1 MWNNQQYNHYNTL
14 RRYFITNIVIAIVLA
29 AVLLQSYSVSAATA
43 PRQVTKLT
51 VVEVTTESVK
61 LRWQHQRGVKKY
73 HVRLLDADDGVLST
87 VVAKKRLKTIA
98 GLAPDTTYGA
108 QVRAVKRSKKGPWSS
123 KVEFATEAE
132 LEDDDGQE
140 DLYEK
145 YAVVN
150 GTYSGGWN
158 NLTYSTSG
166 DTEAVIVVQPD
177 GNASFIL
184 DLGGMV
190 FGMFDPDPATYSSTY
205 DADGIVFTATED
217 PVFGTL
223 TITVVVNDDGT
234 AQVTLDAQNVPTAGI
249 ETVTATGTLTQ
260 DALEMNYTIGFV
272 LGASADGTFTLEKQ

>member
-1 MWNNQQYNHYNTL
+1 MWNNQQYHHYNTL
-14 RRYFITNIVIAIVLA
+14 RRYFIANIVIAIVLV

-87 VVAKKRLKTIA
+87 VVAKKRLKTITE
-98 GLAPDTTYGA
+98 LTPDTTYGA
-108 QVRAVKRSKKGPWSS
+108 QVRAVKGSKKGPWSS
-123 KVEFATEAE
+123 KVEFVTEAE
-132 LEDDDGQE
+132 PEDDGEE

-145 YAVVN
+145 YSVVN

-166 DTEAVIVVQPD
+166 DTEAVVVVQPD
-177 GNASFIL
+177 GNASFVL

-190 FGMFDPDPATYSSTY
+190 FGMFDPDSAIYSSTY

-234 AQVTLDAQNVPTAGI
+234 ANVTLDAQNVPTAGI
-249 ETVTATGTLTQ
+249 ETVIATGTLTENAI
-260 DALEMNYTIGFV
+260 DMEYTIGFI
-272 LGASADGTFTLEKQ
+272 LGASANGTFTLEKQ

>member
-1 MWNNQQYNHYNTL
+1 M
-14 RRYFITNIVIAIVLA
+14 RRWLQRIALCITVGVFVIQPLVSVA
-29 AVLLQSYSVSAATA
+29 AVA
-43 PRQVTKLT
+43 PRQVAKLK

-61 LRWQHQRGVKKY
+61 LRWQHQQGVKKY

-98 GLAPDTTYGA
+98 GLTPDTTYGA
-108 QVRAVKRSKKGPWSS
+108 QVRAVKGSKKGPWSTT
-123 KVEFATEAE
+123 VEFVTEAE
-132 LEDDDGQE
+132 PDDDGQE
-140 DLYEK
+140 ELYEK
-145 YAVVN
+145 YSVVN

-190 FGMFDPDPATYSSTY
+190 FGMFDPDSAIYSSAY
-205 DADGIVFTATED
+205 DTDGIVFTATED

-223 TITVVVNDDGT
+223 TITVVVSDDGT

-249 ETVTATGTLTQ
+249 ETVTATGTLTENAI
-260 DALEMNYTIGFV
+260 DMEYTIGFI
-272 LGASADGTFTLEKQ
+272 LGATADGIFTLEKQ